1 MNKVSYIKFLNDPIK
16 KNASVK
22 KISANVI
29 QISGV
34 TQNLSGF
41 HIVNSN
47 GEVLGKYEDY
57 TTLYRTIDG
66 GFQLSNDG
74 SVYGDSE
81 ESIPH
86 EITLDEVKESKVAE
100 MNTAQQ
106 AAIEYGVDVQLT
118 DGTTEHFSLTQ
129 YDQQSLMG
137 LQSLVASGEESIP
150 WHNSDETEH
159 CKFYSNAD
167 MQKIIES
174 ALSYV
179 TFHVTWFRDL
189 RIYIRSLTDIESV
202 QAITYNTEIPVQYQ
216 SEVLQMMLMQN
227 GGAS

>member
-1 MNKVSYIKFLNDPIK
+1 MRIQFLNEGYAK
-16 KNASVK
+16 TATVRKVNEHVVEVK
-22 KISANVI
+22 
-29 QISGV
+29 GV
-34 TQNLSGF
+34 ELNLSGF
-41 HIVNSN
+41 QILNST
-47 GEVLGKYEDY
+47 GIIFGKYDDY
-57 TTLYRTIDG
+57 TTLYRVVDG
-66 GFQLSNDG
+66 GYQLSNDE
-74 SVYGDSE
+74 SVYE
-81 ESIPH
+81 EPESDNPRK
-86 EITLDEVKESKVAE
+86 ITLKDAQENKVAE
-100 MNTAQQ
+100 MNSAQQ
-106 AAIEYGVDVQLT
+106 AAIENGVDVRLT

-137 LQSLVASGEESIP
+137 LQSLVASGQESIP
-150 WHNSDETEH
+150 WHNSNESEH

-167 MQKIIES
+167 MKKIIES

-216 SEVLQMMLMQN
+216 SEVLQLMLMQN

>member
-1 MNKVSYIKFLNDPIK
+1 MRIQFLNEGYAK
-16 KNASVK
+16 TATVRKVNEHVVEVK
-22 KISANVI
+22 
-29 QISGV
+29 GV
-34 TQNLSGF
+34 ELNLSGF
-41 HIVNSN
+41 QILNST
-47 GEVLGKYEDY
+47 GIIFGKYDDY
-57 TTLYRTIDG
+57 TTLYRVVDG
-66 GFQLSNDG
+66 GYQLSNDE
-74 SVYGDSE
+74 SVYE
-81 ESIPH
+81 EPESDNPRK
-86 EITLDEVKESKVAE
+86 ITLKDAQENKVAE
-100 MNTAQQ
+100 MNSAQQ
-106 AAIEYGVDVQLT
+106 SAIDYGVDVQLT

-137 LQSLVASGEESIP
+137 LQSLVASGQESIP
-150 WHNSDETEH
+150 WHNSNESEH

-167 MQKIIES
+167 MKKIIES

-216 SEVLQMMLMQN
+216 SEVLQLMLMQN

>member
-1 MNKVSYIKFLNDPIK
+1 MRIQFLNEGYAK
-16 KNASVK
+16 TATVRKVNEHVVEVK
-22 KISANVI
+22 
-29 QISGV
+29 GV
-34 TQNLSGF
+34 ELNLSGF
-41 HIVNSN
+41 QILNST
-47 GEVLGKYEDY
+47 GIIFGKYDDY
-57 TTLYRTIDG
+57 TTLYRMVDG
-66 GFQLSNDG
+66 GYQLSNDE
-74 SVYGDSE
+74 SVYE
-81 ESIPH
+81 EPESDNPRK
-86 EITLDEVKESKVAE
+86 ITLKDAQENKVAE
-100 MNTAQQ
+100 MNSAQQ
-106 AAIEYGVDVQLT
+106 AAIENGVDVRLT

-137 LQSLVASGEESIP
+137 LQSLVASGQESIP

-216 SEVLQMMLMQN
+216 SEVLQLMLMQN

>member
-1 MNKVSYIKFLNDPIK
+1 MKIQFLNEGYAK
-16 KNASVK
+16 TATVRKVNEHVVEVK
-22 KISANVI
+22 
-29 QISGV
+29 GV
-34 TQNLSGF
+34 ELNLSGF
-41 HIVNSN
+41 QILNST
-47 GEVLGKYEDY
+47 GIIFGKYDDY
-57 TTLYRTIDG
+57 TTLYRVVDG
-66 GFQLSNDG
+66 GYQLSNDE
-74 SVYGDSE
+74 SVYE
-81 ESIPH
+81 EPESDNPRK
-86 EITLDEVKESKVAE
+86 ITLKDAQENKVAE
-100 MNTAQQ
+100 MNSAQQ
-106 AAIEYGVDVQLT
+106 SAIDYGVDVQLT

-137 LQSLVASGEESIP
+137 LQSLVASGQESIP
-150 WHNSDETEH
+150 WHNSNESEH

-167 MQKIIES
+167 MKKIIES

-216 SEVLQMMLMQN
+216 SEVLQLMLVQN

>member
-1 MNKVSYIKFLNDPIK
+1 MNKVSYIKFLSDPIK
-16 KNASVK
+16 RQADVK
-22 KISANVI
+22 KVSSNII
-29 QISGV
+29 QVSGV
-34 TQNLSGF
+34 AQNLSGF
-41 HIVNSN
+41 HVVNSN
-47 GEVLGKYEDY
+47 GEVIGKYEDY
-57 TTLYRTIDG
+57 TTLYRMVDE

-81 ESIPH
+81 ENTKH
-86 EITLDEVKESKVAE
+86 EITLEESKETKVSE
-100 MNTAQQ
+100 MNSAQQ

-137 LQSLVASGEESIP
+137 LQSLVASGQESIP

-216 SEVLQMMLMQN
+216 SEVLQLMLMQN

>member
-1 MNKVSYIKFLNDPIK
+1 MRIQFLNEGYAK
-16 KNASVK
+16 TATVRKVNEHVVEVK
-22 KISANVI
+22 
-29 QISGV
+29 GV
-34 TQNLSGF
+34 ELNLSGF
-41 HIVNSN
+41 QILNST
-47 GEVLGKYEDY
+47 GIIFGKYDDY
-57 TTLYRTIDG
+57 TTLYRMVDG
-66 GFQLSNDG
+66 GYQLSNDE
-74 SVYGDSE
+74 SVYE
-81 ESIPH
+81 EPESDNPRK
-86 EITLDEVKESKVAE
+86 ITLKDAQENKVAK
-100 MNTAQQ
+100 MNSAQQ
-106 AAIEYGVDVQLT
+106 AAIENGVDVRLT

-137 LQSLVASGEESIP
+137 LQSLVASGQESIP
-150 WHNSDETEH
+150 WHNSNESEH

-167 MQKIIES
+167 MKKIIES

-216 SEVLQMMLMQN
+216 SEVLQLMLMQN

>member
-1 MNKVSYIKFLNDPIK
+1 MRIQFLNEGYAK
-16 KNASVK
+16 TATVRKVNEHVVEVK
-22 KISANVI
+22 
-29 QISGV
+29 GV
-34 TQNLSGF
+34 ELNLSGF
-41 HIVNSN
+41 QILNST
-47 GEVLGKYEDY
+47 GIIFGKYDDY
-57 TTLYRTIDG
+57 TTLYRMVDG
-66 GFQLSNDG
+66 GYQLSNDE
-74 SVYGDSE
+74 SVYE
-81 ESIPH
+81 EPESDNPRK
-86 EITLDEVKESKVAE
+86 ITLKDAQENKVAE
-100 MNTAQQ
+100 MNSAQQ
-106 AAIEYGVDVQLT
+106 AAIENGVDVRLT

-137 LQSLVASGEESIP
+137 LQSLVASGQESIP
-150 WHNSDETEH
+150 WHNSNESEH

-167 MQKIIES
+167 MKKIIES

-216 SEVLQMMLMQN
+216 SEVLQLMLMQN

>member
-1 MNKVSYIKFLNDPIK
+1 MRIQFLNEGYAK
-16 KNASVK
+16 TATVRKVNEHVVEVA
-22 KISANVI
+22 
-29 QISGV
+29 GV
-34 TQNLSGF
+34 ELNLSGF
-41 HIVNSN
+41 QILNS
-47 GEVLGKYEDY
+47 GGTIFGKYDDY
-57 TTLYRTIDG
+57 TTLYRVVDG
-66 GFQLSNDG
+66 GYQLSNDK
-74 SVYGDSE
+74 SVYE
-81 ESIPH
+81 EPEYDNPR
-86 EITLDEVKESKVAE
+86 EITLKDAQENKVAE
-100 MNTAQQ
+100 MNSAQQ
-106 AAIEYGVDVQLT
+106 SAIEYGVDVQLT

-137 LQSLVASGEESIP
+137 LQSLVASGQESIP
-150 WHNSDETEH
+150 WHNSNESEH

-216 SEVLQMMLMQN
+216 SEVLQLMLMQN

>member
-1 MNKVSYIKFLNDPIK
+1 MSYIKFLSDPIK
-16 KNASVK
+16 RQADVK
-22 KISANVI
+22 KVSSNII
-29 QISGV
+29 QVSGV
-34 TQNLSGF
+34 AQNLSGF
-41 HIVNSN
+41 HVVNSN
-47 GEVLGKYEDY
+47 GEVIGKYEDY
-57 TTLYRTIDG
+57 TTLYRMVDE

-81 ESIPH
+81 ENTQH
-86 EITLDEVKESKVAE
+86 EITLEESKETKVSE
-100 MNTAQQ
+100 MNSAQQ

-202 QAITYNTEIPVQYQ
+202 QAITYNTEIPSQYQ
-216 SEVLQMMLMQN
+216 SEVLKMMLIQN
-227 GGAS
+227 GGGY

>member
-1 MNKVSYIKFLNDPIK
+1 MRIQFLNEGYAK
-16 KNASVK
+16 T
-22 KISANVI
+22 ANVRKVNEHVVEVK
-29 QISGV
+29 GV
-34 TQNLSGF
+34 ELNLSGF
-41 HIVNSN
+41 QILNST
-47 GEVLGKYEDY
+47 GIIFGKYDDY
-57 TTLYRTIDG
+57 TTLYRVVDG
-66 GFQLSNDG
+66 GYQLSNDE
-74 SVYGDSE
+74 SVYE
-81 ESIPH
+81 EPESDNPR
-86 EITLDEVKESKVAE
+86 EITLKDAQENKVAE
-100 MNTAQQ
+100 MNSAQQ
-106 AAIEYGVDVQLT
+106 AAIENGVDVRLT

-137 LQSLVASGEESIP
+137 LQSLVASGQESIP
-150 WHNSDETEH
+150 WHNSNESEH

-167 MQKIIES
+167 MKKIIES

-216 SEVLQMMLMQN
+216 SEVLQLMLMQN